1 MAAGQRE
8 RFAFRTRASPAPELV
23 PHRADVGELRA
34 EGPGEVVPRSVPGGD
49 VTENRKTH
57 GGQRQDESELRHG
70 KLGVA
75 QAATM
80 KWTHP
85 WYWSRNLF
93 ALAGHTHM
101 DCKVGYVW
109 LVGEKDNSFNAM
121 RGSEVEM

>member
-1 MAAGQRE
+1 
-8 RFAFRTRASPAPELV
+8 
-23 PHRADVGELRA
+23 
-34 EGPGEVVPRSVPGGD
+34 
-49 VTENRKTH
+49 
-57 GGQRQDESELRHG
+57 
-70 KLGVA
+70 
-75 QAATM
+75 M

-101 DCKVGYVW
+101 GYCKVGYVW